1 MILAAA
7 NAAPAVSTTQML
19 IGLALGIT
27 VLLVLAMKTRI
38 HVFVALIIA
47 SLTTGMI
54 GGLPFASVIKSIT
67 TGFGSTLGS
76 TGIIIGLGVMVG
88 AVLERSGAAEQ
99 MAFSIIKLI
108 GKAKEEWALAL
119 TGYVVAIPVFADSGL
134 IILTPLA
141 RSISRMTGKSVV
153 GLGLAMATGLQL
165 AHVFIPPTP
174 GPLAVAG
181 ILDVDM
187 GMMILWGI
195 GMTIPTLIATTFYSK
210 WLGKK
215 IYMIPTEDGTDFERK
230 EFKEAYIKSVENLEQ
245 IYKDKNLPGTWLSFA
260 PILIPLILIFGNT
273 TVSFIKMEGAFA
285 DLMKMVGHPIIALI
299 IGLLIALYGLGKR
312 LSGKEINSAIEDGAK
327 STGMILFITGAGG
340 ALGVVVKDAGIGN
353 ALGEAVLNTGIP
365 GILIPFVIAALMR
378 IALGSATVAL
388 ITAATLTA
396 PLVGQLGL
404 NPTMVAMSTCA
415 GAVSFS
421 YFNDSGFW
429 VFNGLYGLK
438 EVKDQFMAKTMV
450 SFIGAF
456 ATLAFVLIVNAFM

>member
-1 MILAAA
+1 METAA
-7 NAAPAVSTTQML
+7 SMSQML
-19 IGLALGIT
+19 IGLAIGIAL
-27 VLLVLAMKTRI
+27 LLVLAMKTRI
-38 HVFVALIIA
+38 HVFVALILA
-47 SLTTGMI
+47 SLTTGLI
-54 GGLPFASVIKSIT
+54 GGLPFAEVISSVTK
-67 TGFGSTLGS
+67 GFGSTLGS
-76 TGIIIGLGVMVG
+76 TGIIIGLGVMMG
-88 AVLERSGAAEQ
+88 AILEKSGAAEQ

-141 RSISRMTGKSVV
+141 KSLSRMTGKSVIA
-153 GLGLAMATGLQL
+153 LGLAMATGLQL

-181 ILDVDM
+181 ILDIDM
-187 GMMILWGI
+187 GMMIIWGLI
-195 GMTIPTLIATTFYSK
+195 LTVPTLVMSTLYAK

-215 IYMIPTEDGTDFERK
+215 IYQIPNEDGTDYERK
-230 EFKEAYIKSVENLEQ
+230 EFKEEYIKSIENVEQ
-245 IYKDKNLPGTWLSFA
+245 IYKDKKLPGAWLSFA
-260 PILIPLILIFGNT
+260 PILIPLILILGNT
-273 TVSFIKMEGAFA
+273 TVNFLKIENNFA
-285 DLMKMVGHPIIALI
+285 GFLKVVGHPIIALI
-299 IGLLIALYGLGKR
+299 IGLLIALYGLGRR
-312 LSGKEINSAIEDGAK
+312 LSKEETNKAIEDGVK

-340 ALGVVVKDAGIGN
+340 ALGYVVRDAGIGN
-353 ALGEAVLNTGIP
+353 ALGEAVLTVGIP

-388 ITAATLTA
+388 ITAATLAA
-396 PLVGQLGL
+396 PLVPQLGL
-404 NPTMVAMSTCA
+404 NPTLVAMSTCA

-456 ATLAFVLIVNAFM
+456 SCLALVLIFNMFM

>member
-1 MILAAA
+1 MEAT
-7 NAAPAVSTTQML
+7 VSSGQML
-19 IGLALGIT
+19 IGLAVGII
-27 VLLVLAMKTRI
+27 LLLILAMKTRI
-38 HVFVALIIA
+38 HVFVALIIS
-47 SLTTGMI
+47 SLVTGLI
-54 GGLPFASVIKSIT
+54 GGLPFADVISSIT
-67 TGFGSTLGS
+67 KGFGSTLGS
-76 TGIIIGLGVMVG
+76 TGIIIGLSVMMG
-88 AVLERSGAAEQ
+88 AILERSGAAEQ

-134 IILTPLA
+134 VILTPLA
-141 RSISRMTGKSVV
+141 KSLSRMTGKSVI

-181 ILDVDM
+181 ILEIDM
-187 GMMILWGI
+187 GMMIVWGLV
-195 GMTIPTLIATTFYSK
+195 MTLPVLIMSTLYSK

-215 IYMIPTEDGTDFERK
+215 IYQIPTEDGTDFIRTD
-230 EFKEAYIKSVENLEQ
+230 FKQEYIKSIENMEQ
-245 IYKDKNLPGTWLSFA
+245 IYKDKNLPGAGLSFA
-260 PILIPLILIFGNT
+260 PILIPLLLILGNT
-273 TVSFIKMEGAFA
+273 TVDFLKMEGAFA
-285 DLMKMVGHPIIALI
+285 SFLKMIGHPVIALI
-299 IGLLIALYGLGKR
+299 VGLLIALYGLGRR
-312 LSGKEINSAIEDGAK
+312 LTAKESADAIEDGVK

-340 ALGVVVKDAGIGN
+340 ALGYVVRDAGIGN
-353 ALGEAVLNTGIP
+353 ALGEAVLNIGIP

-378 IALGSATVAL
+378 ISLGSATVAL

-396 PLVGQLGL
+396 PLVPQLGL
-404 NPTMVAMSTCA
+404 NPVLVAMSTCA

-438 EVKDQFMAKTMV
+438 DVKDQFMAKTMV

-456 ATLAFVLIVNAFM
+456 SALALVLIVDIFI

>member
-1 MILAAA
+1 MEAT
-7 NAAPAVSTTQML
+7 VSSGQML
-19 IGLALGIT
+19 LGLAVGIA
-27 VLLVLAMKTRI
+27 LLLFLAMKTRI
-38 HVFVALIIA
+38 HVFVALILA
-47 SLTTGMI
+47 SLTTGII
-54 GGLPFASVIKSIT
+54 GGLPFADVIKSIT
-67 TGFGSTLGS
+67 SGFGSTLGS

-141 RSISRMTGKSVV
+141 KSLSRMTGKSVI

-181 ILDVDM
+181 ILEIDM
-187 GMMILWGI
+187 GVMILWGI
-195 GMTIPTLIATTFYSK
+195 LLTIPTLIVSTLYCK

-215 IYMIPTEDGTDFERK
+215 IYMIPNDEGEFDRK
-230 EFKEAYIKSVENLEQ
+230 EFKEEYIRSIENMEQ
-245 IYKDKNLPGTWLSFA
+245 IYKDKNLPGAGLSFA
-260 PILIPLILIFGNT
+260 PIIIPLILILGNT
-273 TVSFIKMEGAFA
+273 TVSFLKMENAFA
-285 DLMKMVGHPIIALI
+285 SFFKIVGHPIMALI
-299 IGLLIALYGLGKR
+299 IGLLIALYGLGRR
-312 LSGKEINSAIEDGAK
+312 LSKQEINKAIEDGVK

-340 ALGVVVKDAGIGN
+340 ALGYVVRDAGIGN
-353 ALGEAVLNTGIP
+353 ALGEAVLNVGIP

-378 IALGSATVAL
+378 ISLGSATVAL

-396 PLVGQLGL
+396 PLVPQLGL
-404 NPTMVAMSTCA
+404 NPTLVAMSTCA

-438 EVKDQFMAKTMV
+438 EVKDQFMAKTMI
-450 SFIGAF
+450 SFIGSGAC
-456 ATLAFVLIVNAFM
+456 LALVLVFNAFMS

>member
-1 MILAAA
+1 MEAT
-7 NAAPAVSTTQML
+7 VSSGQML
-19 IGLALGIT
+19 IGLAVGIAL
-27 VLLVLAMKTRI
+27 LLVLAMKTRI
-38 HVFVALIIA
+38 HVFVALIIS
-47 SLTTGMI
+47 SLVTGLI
-54 GGLPFASVIKSIT
+54 GGLPFADVIKSIT
-67 TGFGSTLGS
+67 SGFGSTLGS
-76 TGIIIGLGVMVG
+76 TGIIIGLGVMMG
-88 AVLERSGAAEQ
+88 AILERSGAAEQ

-134 IILTPLA
+134 VILTPLA
-141 RSISRMTGKSVV
+141 KSLSRMTGKSVI

-181 ILDVDM
+181 ILEIDM
-187 GMMILWGI
+187 GMMIIWGLV
-195 GMTIPTLIATTFYSK
+195 MTIPVLIMSTLYSK

-215 IYMIPTEDGTDFERK
+215 IYQIPTEDGNDFIRK
-230 EFKEAYIKSVENLEQ
+230 EFKEEYIKSVENLEQ
-245 IYKDKNLPGTWLSFA
+245 IYQDKNLPGAWLSFA
-260 PILIPLILIFGNT
+260 PILIPLLLIFGNT
-273 TVSFIKMEGAFA
+273 TVDFLKMEGMFA
-285 DLMKMVGHPIIALI
+285 DLVKMIGHPVIALI
-299 IGLLIALYGLGKR
+299 IGLLIALYGLGRR
-312 LSGKEINSAIEDGAK
+312 LTAKESADAIEDGVK

-340 ALGVVVKDAGIGN
+340 ALGYVVRDAGIGN
-353 ALGEAVLNTGIP
+353 ALGEAVLNIGIP

-378 IALGSATVAL
+378 ISLGSATVAL

-396 PLVGQLGL
+396 PLVPQLGL
-404 NPTMVAMSTCA
+404 NPVLVAMSTCA

-438 EVKDQFMAKTMV
+438 DVKDQFMAKTMV

-456 ATLAFVLIVNAFM
+456 SALALVLIVDIFI

>member
-1 MILAAA
+1 MEAT
-7 NAAPAVSTTQML
+7 VSSGQML
-19 IGLALGIT
+19 LGLAVGIA
-27 VLLVLAMKTRI
+27 LLLFLAMKTRI
-38 HVFVALIIA
+38 HVFVALIAA
-47 SLTTGMI
+47 SLTTGLI
-54 GGLPFASVIKSIT
+54 GGLPFADVMKSIT
-67 TGFGSTLGS
+67 GGFGSTLGS

-119 TGYVVAIPVFADSGL
+119 TGYVVAIPVFSDSGL

-141 RSISRMTGKSVV
+141 KSLSRMTGKSVI
-153 GLGLAMATGLQL
+153 GLGLALATGLQL

-181 ILDVDM
+181 ILEIDM
-187 GMMILWGI
+187 GVMILWGI
-195 GMTIPTLIATTFYSK
+195 LLTIPTLIASTLYCK

-215 IYMIPTEDGTDFERK
+215 IYMIPNDEGEFDRK
-230 EFKEAYIKSVENLEQ
+230 EFREEYIRSIENMEQ
-245 IYKDKNLPGTWLSFA
+245 IYKDKNLPGAGLSFA
-260 PILIPLILIFGNT
+260 PIIIPLILILGNT
-273 TVSFIKMEGAFA
+273 TASFLKMDNALAAFF
-285 DLMKMVGHPIIALI
+285 KIVGHPIIALI
-299 IGLLIALYGLGKR
+299 IGLMVALYGLARR
-312 LSGKEINSAIEDGAK
+312 LSKQEINKAIEDGVK

-340 ALGVVVKDAGIGN
+340 ALGYVVRDAGIGN
-353 ALGEAVLNTGIP
+353 ALGEAVLNVGIP

-378 IALGSATVAL
+378 ISLGSATVAL

-396 PLVGQLGL
+396 PLVPQLGL
-404 NPTMVAMSTCA
+404 NPTLVAMSTCA

-438 EVKDQFMAKTMV
+438 EVKDQFMAKTMI
-450 SFIGAF
+450 SFIGSGSC
-456 ATLAFVLIVNAFM
+456 LALVLIFNAFMS